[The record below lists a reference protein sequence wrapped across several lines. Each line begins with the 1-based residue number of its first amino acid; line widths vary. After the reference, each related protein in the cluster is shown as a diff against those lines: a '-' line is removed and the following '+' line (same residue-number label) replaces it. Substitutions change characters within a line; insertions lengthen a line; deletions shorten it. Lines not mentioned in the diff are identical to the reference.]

1 MGDPWIKDTAQI
13 VRKNHN
19 VWTDIA
25 GLVVGSR
32 RHFQETLSEP
42 LMINEFR
49 HALMYAASWDKILF
63 GSDWPL
69 APMDEY
75 IDFAKRI
82 VPDSYLE
89 GVLGKNALNLFDRN
103 SIR

>member
-1 MGDPWIKDTAQI
+1 MGDPWMKDTAQI
-13 VRKNHN
+13 VRKNPN

-25 GLVVGSR
+25 GLIVGSR
-32 RHFQETLSEP
+32 SHFQKTLSEP
-42 LMINEFR
+42 LVMNEFR
-49 HALMYAASWDKILF
+49 LALMYAASWDRIIF

-75 IDFAKRI
+75 RDFVSRI
-82 VPDSYLE
+82 VPDKHLE
-89 GVLGKNALNLFDRN
+89 NVLGENALNLFGRI